1 MLTQYQKFLR
11 DNQVIAQGLIGSFGD
26 DDKYCVAKDT
36 IDEIVGAKKLLTDY
50 HEQDAFCELYTQ
62 ENTYK
67 FKFLFNVDSVS
78 GKRYASFY
86 LLENFTLFGEKNELV
101 TFLVGFNDDDDVM
114 FLDKLKKAFN
124 LVTKDES
131 EGKDIKNSDLKFEK
145 LLKTSK
151 QKQKIL
157 IKQTGTINKKYV
169 VDILKL
175 LKASGDK
182 GNELLKLFNSK
193 ASKLKM
199 DKLSPEYWNK
209 LKDILD
215 DILHKEAMNLP
226 EKYKKMIDEVNE
238 QYMLYYNN
246 IRKAIV
252 LDAPSKSSAK
262 KPIIPAKKKG
272 KSSGGGGGG
281 KKGNKKTKGS
291 EKTKSSQ
298 PSDIKLPNFNEMV
311 NDINKE
317 LYSKKNTL
325 TISSVKQTNKD
336 ENKEYK
342 PKENEADNV
351 LFNPSKLD
359 SLKNI
364 LESTNK
370 KAENNPTAV
379 DDRLDKKGV
388 TTEKVDTV
396 NKIVVEKKVE
406 EIEITMWWGIEIY
419 ILVWYNILK

>member
-62 ENTYK
+62 ENIYK

-86 LLENFTLFGEKNELV
+86 ILENFTLFGEKNELV
-101 TFLVGFNDDDDVM
+101 TFLIGFNDDDDVM

-131 EGKDIKNSDLKFEK
+131 EGKDIKNSELKFEK
-145 LLKTSK
+145 LIKDNK

-157 IKQTGTINKKYV
+157 IKQAGTINKKYV
-169 VDILKL
+169 VDMLKILR
-175 LKASGDK
+175 ASGDK
-182 GNELLKLFNSK
+182 GNELIRLFNNK
-193 ASKLKM
+193 VSKLKM

-209 LKDILD
+209 LKETLD

-226 EKYKKMIDEVNE
+226 EKYQKMINDINQ
-238 QYMLYYNN
+238 QYILYYDN
-246 IRKAIV
+246 IKKGIV
-252 LDAPSKSSAK
+252 ISGPSKDDAK

-272 KSSGGGGGG
+272 KSGGGAKAK
-281 KKGNKKTKGS
+281 KKG
-291 EKTKSSQ
+291 KSDAKDKSNQ
-298 PSDIKLPNFNEMV
+298 PNSVNLPSFDEMRQ
-311 NDINKE
+311 NISKE

-325 TISSVKQTNKD
+325 TANSLKQVQCDDK
-336 ENKEYK
+336 KEYK
-342 PKENEADNV
+342 QKDLDKG
-351 LFNPSKLD
+351 LFNQPKLD
-359 SLKNI
+359 LLKNI
-364 LESTNK
+364 FDSVN
-370 KAENNPTAV
+370 
-379 DDRLDKKGV
+379 DKKMCSHDVLKERLKKEKSV
-388 TTEKVDTV
+388 TLNKVDVNIKGTV
-396 NKIVVEKKVE
+396 IEKKSE
-406 EIEITMWWGIEIY
+406 ELEITM
-419 ILVWYNILK
+419 